1 MKVKDFGGRGSGH
14 FGSLSCVW
22 ENAPA
27 ALPHEVL
34 QSEFYVP
41 GSSQRRDH
49 YQGSKMLAEM
59 MVLTPETVLLYF
71 NRATGDFVRKASK
84 EATRNA
90 KDMGLKN
97 HPAHGVQG
105 KVFCI

>member
-1 MKVKDFGGRGSGH
+1 
-14 FGSLSCVW
+14 
-22 ENAPA
+22 
-27 ALPHEVL
+27 
-34 QSEFYVP
+34 
-41 GSSQRRDH
+41 
-49 YQGSKMLAEM
+49 MLAEM

-105 KVFCI
+105 KDFCI